1 MYIPTAAP
9 HAQDDVPSGRQRSS
23 RTQGRAVRVLDLDP
37 ELMGDL
43 SPGERARA
51 VATSGAA
58 TVTWFP
64 GEQPPLPDLVSVP
77 GSFGLLVLE
86 GVLALRISRGERVR
100 AELLGPED
108 LLRPWVTSEDWV
120 DGRSTFTWEMLGPVR
135 LAVLDRR
142 FAAAMAPWP
151 TVLSRLLDRQALRAR
166 RLCLQMTTASSPRGE
181 ERVGLLLWM
190 LAERW
195 GKVTPRGVVLPFPL
209 THRLLAEMT
218 GSRRPTVT
226 SAVVR
231 LRREGLISTL
241 ADHRFILHRSP
252 SDAGFAVAGA
262 LPV

>member
-1 MYIPTAAP
+1 MYLPATAP
-9 HAQDDVPSGRQRSS
+9 H
-23 RTQGRAVRVLDLDP
+23 VLDRSPPERRRRVEGRGRVVCVLELDSD
-37 ELMGDL
+37 LTGDL
-43 SPGERARA
+43 LPGERARA
-51 VATSGAA
+51 VDASGAV

-64 GEQPPLPDLVSVP
+64 GEQPALPETVLLP
-77 GSFGLLVLE
+77 GSIGLLVLE
-86 GVLALRISRGERVR
+86 GALALRISRGKRVR
-100 AELLGPED
+100 SELLGPED

-120 DGRSTFTWEMLGPVR
+120 DGSSDFTWEMLGPVR

-166 RLCLQMTTASSPRGE
+166 RLCLQMTASSSPRGE

-231 LRREGLISTL
+231 LRREGFLSTL
-241 ADHRFILHRSP
+241 ADHRFVLHRSP
-252 SDAGFAVAGA
+252 SDAGFAVGGA
-262 LPV
+262 VPV